1 LHRSSQHPP
10 PSFGDGN
17 SNAHGGDG
25 GSSSPRHDASIRDYD
40 RDLTAS
46 VRRQNVKARALYNA
60 CIMPHSV
67 ILIRHGQSMG
77 NINEDLYS
85 AIPDN
90 AMPLTKL
97 GWEQARAA
105 GRHLRSMLSDRGQ
118 SPHFIVSP
126 YTRTVETFHG
136 LASAWCDPDEFR
148 HVRDRDQRLAAW
160 YTRLLEMGLTWHED
174 PRIREQDF
182 GNYQNSSVIKQAKK
196 DRHRFGA
203 FYYRFPHGE
212 SASDVFDRISTF
224 LDSLWRSFD
233 VNQSRVYV
241 IVTHGIAI
249 RVLLARYFRYT
260 ISQFSMLANPRNCE
274 MVVLRHD
281 GRGRLQLHGR
291 YELDLKQDDDD
302 EVGRGETRVV
312 GVKFHWRLRVLP
324 PEYIR
329 RVPIRVSYDDDPS
342 ATVDHVA
349 QS

>member
-1 LHRSSQHPP
+1 
-10 PSFGDGN
+10 
-17 SNAHGGDG
+17 
-25 GSSSPRHDASIRDYD
+25 
-40 RDLTAS
+40 
-46 VRRQNVKARALYNA
+46 
-60 CIMPHSV
+60 MPHSV

-77 NINEDLYS
+77 NTDEALYS

-105 GRHLRSMLSDRGQ
+105 GRHLRSLLSERGH

-126 YTRTVETFHG
+126 YTRAVETFHG
-136 LASAWCDPDEFR
+136 LASAWCDPALFR

-182 GNYQNSSVIKQAKK
+182 GNYQNASVIKQAKR

-233 VNQSRVYV
+233 VNKSRVYV

-291 YELDLKQDDDD
+291 YELELKQGGDGSDGD

-312 GVKFHWRLRVLP
+312 GVKFHRRLRVLP
-324 PEYIR
+324 PEYISR
-329 RVPIRVSYDDDPS
+329 APIRISYDDDPS
-342 ATVDHVA
+342 ATFDRLP
-349 QS
+349 